1 MTVSTES
8 SSDANRNCTH
18 GCFLDKII
26 GIDVLFESGIRFG
39 RSQER
44 WRRLALE
51 RDMAAN
57 KCVVVEELKAVEGLK
72 EREMV
77 LRLYGDRILMAI
89 QEYL

>member
-1 MTVSTES
+1 
-8 SSDANRNCTH
+8 
-18 GCFLDKII
+18 
-26 GIDVLFESGIRFG
+26 
-39 RSQER
+39 
-44 WRRLALE
+44 
-51 RDMAAN
+51 MAAN